1 MLMSR
6 FIGGHRYIALID
18 AFNIGGPADSPCGG
32 SAATVRGGDFGG
44 RCPGGKCFTFLS
56 DAGCD
61 GGGNRFAITVSVTKI
76 MTS

>member
-1 MLMSR
+1 MSR

-44 RCPGGKCFTFLS
+44 RCPGANVLPF
-56 DAGCD
+56 
-61 GGGNRFAITVSVTKI
+61 
-76 MTS
+76 